1 MGVPKYPTCQ
11 TTPFFVAFFHIGQ
24 LIFDDI
30 CSRFVGALFSQLN
43 IGKVTTGGEMA
54 ILLSD
59 YYHRELGSDPA
70 RETTF
75 RGDGTH
81 FERSG
86 GHLPP

>member
-1 MGVPKYPTCQ
+1 MGVPKYPTCHKK
-11 TTPFFVAFFHIGQ
+11 PFFVAFFHIGQ

-43 IGKVTTGGEMA
+43 IGKVTSGGEMA

-59 YYHRELGSDPA
+59 SYHRELGSDPV
-70 RETTF
+70 RQGNHIS
-75 RGDGTH
+75 RRWHG
-81 FERSG
+81 RSG